1 MKIIITGGAGL
12 LGTALALDLI
22 QDGHEVIAL
31 TRNPE
36 RVKDVPAGMQIVKW
50 DGCTAQG
57 WGGMADGADA
67 IVNLAGENLSAG
79 RWTSS
84 RKQRILESR
93 VNAGKAITQA
103 IEAAEN
109 KPRVV
114 IQSSAVGYY
123 GIRKAEGLT
132 EVAPAGDDFLAQV
145 CQVWEASSQTVE
157 ALGVRRCVIRSAVLS
172 MSVRHPGSMPPG
184 SPPDDAAKCVGLQMA
199 CRASSAKARPVVA
212 LPVGRIANPSPQEKV
227 GRCREDAATICPHQQ
242 SAWTTHEPVS
252 SNGQCEFR
260 AFAGGWDRLSSWI
273 RCRSGGSSSRARS
286 VQPAAGAADQSAMG
300 ARDPRGDRGQ
310 SG

>member
-157 ALGVRRCVIRSAVLS
+157 ALGVRRCVIRSAVFLTPKAGVLPRFLLPFRFFVGGPLGS
-172 MSVRHPGSMPPG
+172 GKQWLPWIHLQDAVRAIRFLIENDTCHGAYNLIAPQQVTNHQFVKALGRVMHRPSIIPVPTFVLHLLFGEMSVMVLEGQNLSVERLLKSGFTFQFPEIEP
-184 SPPDDAAKCVGLQMA
+184 
-199 CRASSAKARPVVA
+199 A
-212 LPVGRIANPSPQEKV
+212 LT
-227 GRCREDAATICPHQQ
+227 D
-242 SAWTTHEPVS
+242 
-252 SNGQCEFR
+252 
-260 AFAGGWDRLSSWI
+260 LL
-273 RCRSGGSSSRARS
+273 
-286 VQPAAGAADQSAMG
+286 
-300 ARDPRGDRGQ
+300 RGN
-310 SG
+310 SK